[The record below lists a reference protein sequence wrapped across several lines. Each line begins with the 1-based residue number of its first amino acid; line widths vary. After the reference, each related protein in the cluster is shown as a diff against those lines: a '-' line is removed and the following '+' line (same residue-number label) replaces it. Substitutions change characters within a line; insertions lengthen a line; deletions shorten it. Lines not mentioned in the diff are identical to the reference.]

1 VTEADAAGEAP
12 EDGAE
17 SESEEGRSDYV
28 RDGIK
33 QGLGMLSALKDAI
46 EETLSEARERGD
58 LSAERAKELM
68 KRGIGRAQEAAGE
81 AKERLDLVP
90 QREFDALAA
99 EVAELRERL
108 DRLDGGGSGGP
119 TGSGN

>member
-1 VTEADAAGEAP
+1 MTEQDDRAGGPEERDAATEGE
-12 EDGAE
+12 G
-17 SESEEGRSDYV
+17 GREYV
-28 RDGIK
+28 RGGIK

-81 AKERLDLVP
+81 ARERLDLVP
-90 QREFDALAA
+90 QRDFDELAA
-99 EVAELRERL
+99 EVAALRERL
-108 DRLDGGGSGGP
+108 DRLDGGGEGGP
-119 TGSGN
+119 NPI